1 MLRSKLAL
9 FDLQSVERFNM
20 DGNFL
25 SKSIGFIFFQSNE
38 NIFIFVPTLFK
49 EFRRFFMIFIF
60 YLLIW
65 QYLVEV
71 WADSWLNFLLFSQK
85 IFNLLIFWQKEK
97 VFIKRSKLFED
108 GSILVI
114 FGWILRHFYD
124 FIENLHNK
132 PGVIILF
139 FFENILT
146 VLIINKRNFV
156 QVDEIFFRI
165 IDHINFRYDLFHSR
179 SSSWYW
185 SLRIAICQIYQYIFH
200 NIVNFKNEV
209 LFQ

>member
-1 MLRSKLAL
+1 MLRCKIAL
-9 FDLQSVERFNM
+9 FNLQSIERFNM

-25 SKSIGFIFFQSNE
+25 SKSIGFIFSQFNE
-38 NIFIFVPTLFK
+38 NIFIFIPTFK
-49 EFRRFFMIFIF
+49 EFRRFFMIVLF
-60 YLLIW
+60 YFLIW
-65 QYLVEV
+65 QYLVKI

-108 GSILVI
+108 GSILGV

-124 FIENLHNK
+124 LIENLHNK

-146 VLIINKRNFV
+146 IWIINKRNFV
-156 QVDEIFFRI
+156 NVDEIFFRI
-165 IDHINFRYDLFHSR
+165 IDHINFRYHLFHTR
-179 SSSWYW
+179 SSSWDW
-185 SLRIAICQIYQYIFH
+185 SLRIAICQICQYIFH
-200 NIVNFKNEV
+200 NIVNLKNEV